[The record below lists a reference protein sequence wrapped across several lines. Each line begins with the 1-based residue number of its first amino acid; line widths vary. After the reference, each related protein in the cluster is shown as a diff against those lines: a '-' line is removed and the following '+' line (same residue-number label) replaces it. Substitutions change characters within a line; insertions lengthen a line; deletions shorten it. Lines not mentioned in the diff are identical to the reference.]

1 MYIVTLLRERSE
13 KPMKQRKVLFLI
25 ESLAGGGAEKVLSTL
40 VRNIDKNVFDVT
52 VCAVSGGG
60 KYEEEICKSVRY
72 KALLNQPVQGNVL
85 RRLLYVLKHHI
96 VYGWLSPAWVYR
108 LLIPK
113 DNDVEVAFVEGFTT
127 KLLAGSTNKRAKKYA
142 WVHIDLCNNH
152 WTKSV
157 YAGLYEEARVYGC
170 YHKVIGV
177 SDTVCAAFRK
187 EFPVV
192 NVPVETMYNVVET
205 DDILLRA
212 KESVEKGKKRM
223 RLVTA
228 GRLEAQK
235 GYTRLLRIVNRLV
248 EEGFDIELW
257 ILGDG
262 SERRMLEQ
270 YMKGHGLQE
279 RVSLFGFQ
287 TNPYKYL
294 VQGDLFVCSSLAE
307 GYSTAVTEAL
317 ILGLPVITTECSGMA
332 ELLQGGECGVMTEN
346 SEEALYEG
354 LKMVLSDREKLS
366 YYRCKARERG
376 ANLFGSSNPVERLE
390 KLLD

>member
-1 MYIVTLLRERSE
+1 
-13 KPMKQRKVLFLI
+13 MKKRKILFLI

-52 VCAVSGGG
+52 VCAVCGGG
-60 KYEEEICKSVRY
+60 KYEGDICKSVRY

-108 LLIPK
+108 LFIPK
-113 DNDVEVAFVEGFTT
+113 ESDVEVAFVEGFAT

-142 WVHIDLCNNH
+142 WIHIDLCNNH

-157 YAGLYEEARVYGC
+157 YASIDEEARAYEC
-170 YHKVIGV
+170 YNKVIGV

-187 EFPVV
+187 EFPTV
-192 NVPVETMYNVVET
+192 NVPVETIYNVVET
-205 DDILLRA
+205 DDILLKA
-212 KESVEKGKKRM
+212 KESVEKEKERT
-223 RLVTA
+223 RLVTV

-257 ILGDG
+257 ILGEG
-262 SERRMLEQ
+262 SERDVLEQ
-270 YMKGHGLQE
+270 YMERHDLQE
-279 RVSLFGFQ
+279 RVSLLGFQ
-287 TNPYKYL
+287 ANPYKYL
-294 VQGDLFVCSSLAE
+294 NQGDLFVCSSLAE

-332 ELLQGGECGVMTEN
+332 ELLKGGECGVITEN
-346 SEEALYEG
+346 NEEALYEG
-354 LKMVLSDREKLS
+354 LKKVLGDGEELS
-366 YYRCKARERG
+366 YYRRKAQERG
-376 ANLFGSSNPVERLE
+376 KDFTIRSLVAPVERLLSE
-390 KLLD
+390 